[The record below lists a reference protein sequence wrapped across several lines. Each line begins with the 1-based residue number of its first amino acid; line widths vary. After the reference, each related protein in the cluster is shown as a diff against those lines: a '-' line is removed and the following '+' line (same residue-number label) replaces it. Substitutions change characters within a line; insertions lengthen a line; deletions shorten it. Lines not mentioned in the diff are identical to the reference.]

1 MSFIN
6 QVTAA
11 IGKFHGS
18 TDHDPALEEVLTQ
31 ILEALKQIE
40 SRFDALEASAME

>member
-6 QVTAA
+6 QVTVA
-11 IGKFHGS
+11 ISKFRES
-18 TDHDPALEEVLTQ
+18 TDHDPALEEVLIQ
-31 ILEALKQIE
+31 ILEALKQVE